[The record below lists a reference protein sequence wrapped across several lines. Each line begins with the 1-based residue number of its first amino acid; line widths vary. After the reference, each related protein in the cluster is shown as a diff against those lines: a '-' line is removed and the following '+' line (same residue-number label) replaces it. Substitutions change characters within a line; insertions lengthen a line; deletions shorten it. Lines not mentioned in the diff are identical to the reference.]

1 MHAGGPMTAATG
13 SWLSQVRA
21 RVDARLQAF
30 LDDKRRQAAR
40 LSEPNVQLVEAV
52 AGLTLRG
59 GKRLRPAT
67 LYAGFVAAD
76 AKGDAQHTDDA
87 GAALELLQTY
97 LLIHDDWM
105 DGDDERR
112 GAPSVHA
119 HFRDAFGDEHLGA
132 SLGVLAGDLASGF
145 AWELLGEAPFPAGR
159 GAEGHAAFAKL
170 HQEVVFGQQ
179 LDLLKHADVALVHQL
194 KTGSYTVRGPLCIG
208 ALLGNAST
216 EQLAALERYGEPLG
230 LAFQLRDD
238 LLGTFGDPSATGKP
252 TWNDIRAGKNT
263 SLIAAARARLSDVDN
278 KLLQWVLGNPE
289 SENDQV
295 SQVVTLLE
303 SCGARAEIETRIDAL
318 LSQAKSALAAA
329 PLSAEGT
336 ALLGQLADMLGA
348 RHA

>member
-1 MHAGGPMTAATG
+1 MTVATG
-13 SWLSQVRA
+13 SWLKQVRA
-21 RVDARLQAF
+21 RVDARLARF
-30 LDDKRRQAAR
+30 LDDKRKEAAR
-40 LSEPNVQLVEAV
+40 LSDANVQLVEAV

-67 LYAGFVAAD
+67 LYAGFVAAN
-76 AKGDAQHTDDA
+76 AKGDAQNTDDA

-145 AWELLGEAPFPAGR
+145 AWELLGESPFPAGR
-159 GAEGHAAFAKL
+159 AAEGHAAFAKL

-208 ALLGNAST
+208 ALLGNAT
-216 EQLAALERYGEPLG
+216 AQQLSALEQYGEPLG

-238 LLGTFGDPSATGKP
+238 LLGTFGDSSATGKP

-263 SLIAAARARLSDVDN
+263 SLVAAARARLNDADC
-278 KLLQWVLGNPE
+278 KYLDWVLGNPD
-289 SENDQV
+289 SEDDQV
-295 SQVVTLLE
+295 GQAVKLLE
-303 SCGARAEIETRIDAL
+303 TCGARAEIETRIDAL

-329 PLSAEGT
+329 SLSNEGT
-336 ALLGQLADMLGA
+336 VLLRELADMLGA
-348 RHA
+348 RNA

>member
-1 MHAGGPMTAATG
+1 MTAATDN
-13 SWLSQVRA
+13 WLSRVRA
-21 RVDARLQAF
+21 RVDARLLSF
-30 LDDKRRQAAR
+30 LDDKRVQAR
-40 LSEPNVQLVEAV
+40 RVSEPNVQLVEAV

-67 LYAGFVAAD
+67 LYAGFVAAN
-76 AKGDAQHTDDA
+76 ASGDEACTEDA

-119 HFRDAFGDEHLGA
+119 HFRDALGDDHLGA

-145 AWELLGEAPFPAGR
+145 AWELLGTAPFPAGR
-159 GAEGHAAFAKL
+159 TAEGHAAFARL

-179 LDLLKHADVALVHQL
+179 LDLLKHPDVALVHQL

-208 ALLGNAST
+208 ALLGDANT
-216 EQLAALERYGEPLG
+216 EQLAALEHFGDPLG

-238 LLGTFGDPSATGKP
+238 LLGTFGDSSATGKP

-263 SLIAAARARLSDVDN
+263 SLVAAARARLNDADRQY
-278 KLLQWVLGNPE
+278 LEWVLGNPD
-289 SENDQV
+289 SEQDQV
-295 SQVVTLLE
+295 ARAAKLLE
-303 SCGARAEIETRIDAL
+303 DCGARAEIETRIDTL
-318 LSQAKSALAAA
+318 LTQAKSVLARA

-336 ALLGQLADMLGA
+336 SLLRELADMLGA
-348 RHA
+348 RST

>member
-1 MHAGGPMTAATG
+1 MTDVTG
-13 SWLSQVRA
+13 HWLSQVRA
-21 RVDARLQAF
+21 RVDARLQRF
-30 LDDKRRQAAR
+30 LDDKRSQAR
-40 LSEPNVQLVEAV
+40 LLSEPNVQLVEAV

-67 LYAGFVAAD
+67 LYAGFVAAN
-76 AKGDAQHTDDA
+76 AHGDAAHTDDA

-145 AWELLGEAPFPAGR
+145 AWELLGTAPFPAGR

-179 LDLLKHADVALVHQL
+179 LDLLKHPDVALVHQL

-208 ALLGNAST
+208 ALLGNANA
-216 EQLAALERYGEPLG
+216 EQLSALEQYGDPLG

-238 LLGTFGDPSATGKP
+238 LLGTFGDSHATGKP

-263 SLIAAARARLSDVDN
+263 SLVASARARLNEADR
-278 KLLQWVLGNPE
+278 KYLEWVLGNPD
-289 SENDQV
+289 SEDDQV
-295 SQVVTLLE
+295 GQAVKLIET
-303 SCGARAEIETRIDAL
+303 CGARAEIEARIDTL
-318 LSQAKSALAAA
+318 LSQAKSVLARAS
-329 PLSAEGT
+329 LSPEGT
-336 ALLGQLADMLGA
+336 SLLRELADMLGA
-348 RHA
+348 RNA

>member
-1 MHAGGPMTAATG
+1 MTASTG
-13 SWLSQVRA
+13 SWFSLVRA
-21 RVDARLQAF
+21 RVDARLQSF
-30 LDDKRRQAAR
+30 LDSKRAQAAR
-40 LSEPNVQLVEAV
+40 LSEPNVQLVDAV

-67 LYAGFVAAD
+67 LYAGFVAANPG
-76 AKGDAQHTDDA
+76 GDPAVTDDA

-119 HFRDAFGDEHLGA
+119 HFRDALNDEHLGA

-145 AWELLGEAPFPAGR
+145 AWELLGTSPFPAGR
-159 GAEGHAAFAKL
+159 AAEGHAAFAKL

-179 LDLLKHADVALVHQL
+179 LDLLKHEDVALVHQL

-208 ALLGNAST
+208 ALLGNAT
-216 EQLAALERYGEPLG
+216 PLQLASLELYGEPIG

-252 TWNDIRAGKNT
+252 AWNDIRAGKNT
-263 SLIAAARARLSDVDN
+263 SLVAAARG
-278 KLLQWVLGNPE
+278 LLNEQDRKFLEWVLGNPD
-289 SENDQV
+289 SERDQV
-295 SQVVTLLE
+295 EKAVKLLE
-303 SCGARAEIETRIDAL
+303 ECGARAEIEARIDTL
-318 LSQAKSALAAA
+318 LSKAKSALAGA
-329 PLSAEGT
+329 PLSEEGV
-336 ALLGQLADMLGA
+336 ALLVELSNMLGS

>member
-1 MHAGGPMTAATG
+1 MTAVTG

-21 RVDARLQAF
+21 RVDARLLSF
-30 LDDKRRQAAR
+30 LDDKRAQAR
-40 LSEPNVQLVEAV
+40 RVSEPSVQLVEAV

-67 LYAGFVAAD
+67 LYAGFVAANEHGNARD
-76 AKGDAQHTDDA
+76 TDDA

-119 HFRDAFGDEHLGA
+119 HFRNALGDAHLGA
-132 SLGVLAGDLASGF
+132 SVGVLAGDLASGF
-145 AWELLGEAPFPAGR
+145 AWELLGTAPFPAGR

-208 ALLGNAST
+208 GLLGNANA
-216 EQLAALERYGEPLG
+216 EQLAALEQYGEPLG

-238 LLGTFGDPSATGKP
+238 LLGTFGDTSATGKP
-252 TWNDIRAGKNT
+252 TGNDLRAGKNT
-263 SLIAAARARLSDVDN
+263 SLVAATRARLDGADLKHFES
-278 KLLQWVLGNPE
+278 VLGNPDVDIATIE
-289 SENDQV
+289 R
-295 SQVVTLLE
+295 TIALIE
-303 SCGARAEIETRIDAL
+303 SCGARAEIEANIDAML
-318 LSQAKSALAAA
+318 ARAKSVLARA
-329 PLSAEGT
+329 PFSGHGAS
-336 ALLGQLADMLGA
+336 LLHELADMLGA
-348 RHA
+348 RST